1 MKNPSKAHSP
11 RLNRNVNI
19 ILNNYICCIDCRI
32 GLSTINDLAIL
43 DIHRCKIT
51 KDYRKRKATCLL
63 LLIGNE
69 RWTRCSSPLSFIS
82 LIHNP
87 LILHSVFFLSRALNN
102 LSHLYYPPYHFR
114 DVFLC
119 FKFYLLQKRCSLN
132 VLNMILETPNFKVT
146 NIIFE
151 SYEHRSK
158 IILQLLTSFVFLKV
172 GFVPHRRNY
181 S

>member
-1 MKNPSKAHSP
+1 MF
-11 RLNRNVNI
+11 I
-19 ILNNYICCIDCRI
+19 IANWKR
-32 GLSTINDLAIL
+32 AL
-43 DIHRCKIT
+43 DKVFFSRYPH
-51 KDYRKRKATCLL
+51 
-63 LLIGNE
+63 
-69 RWTRCSSPLSFIS
+69 LSFIS

-87 LILHSVFFLSRALNN
+87 LILRSVFFFLVHYIISHTSITLSIT
-102 LSHLYYPPYHFR
+102 SGMFFF
-114 DVFLC
+114 V

-172 GFVPHRRNY
+172 GFVPHRRIY

>member
-1 MKNPSKAHSP
+1 MFIIANWKRA
-11 RLNRNVNI
+11 LDNVFFF
-19 ILNNYICCIDCRI
+19 
-32 GLSTINDLAIL
+32 
-43 DIHRCKIT
+43 
-51 KDYRKRKATCLL
+51 AT
-63 LLIGNE
+63 LIF
-69 RWTRCSSPLSFIS
+69 RSSHSFITFSSSALYFFS
-82 LIHNP
+82 LVHYIISP
-87 LILHSVFFLSRALNN
+87 TSITLSITSGMFF
-102 LSHLYYPPYHFR
+102 F
-114 DVFLC
+114 V

-172 GFVPHRRNY
+172 GFVPHRRIY